1 MDFMEIFQLVFLV
14 LVFGVGIVGFMIAAT
29 KKD

>member
-1 MDFMEIFQLVFLV
+1 MDFTEIFQLVFLIA
-14 LVFGVGIVGFMIAAT
+14 VFGVGLVGFMIAAT